1 MDLLRDKARIYY
13 QVSQNSANRE
23 KELYLESEAL
33 TSQHSQPCI
42 CCTELSLKVLTLFVQ
57 AVPCVTLLVMAE
69 YICPTLH
76 EQESGALFGIGK

>member
-13 QVSQNSANRE
+13 QVSQNSANR
-23 KELYLESEAL
+23 KKDLYLESEVL

-42 CCTELSLKVLTLFVQ
+42 CCTELSLNVLTLFVQ
-57 AVPCVTLLVMAE
+57 AVPCATLLVMAE